1 MEFAISEEAD
11 SLERSYVNF
20 AVFRVSELNLGGTVG
35 DSVVESAQFQ
45 CDFVL
50 RKLLDWSNRDE
61 LFIGMYHFPL
71 EICLELKSV
80 LCEIVD
86 VVVEGE
92 AFKDWL
98 LLLTIFLI
106 ALF

>member
-1 MEFAISEEAD
+1 M
-11 SLERSYVNF
+11 
-20 AVFRVSELNLGGTVG
+20 SELNLGGTVG

-50 RKLLDWSNRDE
+50 RNPLEWSNRGVT
-61 LFIGMYHFPL
+61 FIGMYHCPL

-80 LCEIVD
+80 DCELVD